1 MYPRHGRCAHVMTV
15 CQVGRPPL
23 TDLCPPQG
31 RFTIAAKHHITIAEI
46 YEAEL
51 VDIEKVRVWALR
63 LLLCGALRSHSN
75 SVTFMKHALEFGV
88 VNEYA
93 CKKGQRCV
101 WSLLGAP
108 LDPQPCSVPSSHSF
122 HPQSIKAFLNV
133 VSVH

>member
-88 VNEYA
+88 VNTHA
-93 CKKGQRCV
+93 CK
-101 WSLLGAP
+101 
-108 LDPQPCSVPSSHSF
+108 CSRAALRLEFAGCPS
-122 HPQSIKAFLNV
+122 
-133 VSVH
+133 